1 MQIMFALFPQ
11 TGILVQKSYIL
22 YAHVPMLARAPAG
35 WQLAFVDTPGFGEAN
50 MDNVTSISK
59 KLLTTS
65 SAYLYI
71 VDVTSVGDET
81 DAINMKCLFERDQGL
96 WISPDFELIFL
107 SKRPYTLTIEAFETG
122 LIF

>member
-1 MQIMFALFPQ
+1 MEIIFALFPQ

-50 MDNVTSISK
+50 MDNITSISK

-71 VDVTSVGDET
+71 IDVTSVGDET

-96 WISPDFELIFL
+96 WSSHDFKLI
-107 SKRPYTLTIEAFETG
+107 I
-122 LIF
+122 I